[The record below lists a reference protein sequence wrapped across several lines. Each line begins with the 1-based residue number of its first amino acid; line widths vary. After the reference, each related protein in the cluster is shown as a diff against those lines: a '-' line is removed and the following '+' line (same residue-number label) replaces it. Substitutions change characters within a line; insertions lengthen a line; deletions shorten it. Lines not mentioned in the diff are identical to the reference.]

1 MGVLGCI
8 QYYVAV
14 METCVDTN
22 TADDVSR
29 EHVCGEVSYALDPV
43 EETLPRGGVLLHTET
58 ETSHGWDMLLGISR
72 TISR

>member
-1 MGVLGCI
+1 VC
-8 QYYVAV
+8 YVGFNI
-14 METCVDTN
+14 TSLLWKPVDTN

-43 EETLPRGGVLLHTET
+43 EETLPRGGGHLHTET
-58 ETSHGWDMLLGISR
+58 EASHGWDMPLGISR